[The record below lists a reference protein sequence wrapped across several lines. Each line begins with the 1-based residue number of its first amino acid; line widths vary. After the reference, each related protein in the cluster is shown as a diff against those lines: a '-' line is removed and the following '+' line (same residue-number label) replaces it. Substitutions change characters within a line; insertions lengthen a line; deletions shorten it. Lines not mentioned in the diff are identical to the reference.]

1 MASHHAHPPSDPSDP
16 SDPDHGGP
24 GGSGNTG
31 ENPGPGG
38 GEDSPGGSHST
49 MAGGAQSSGHPVPD
63 PADPA
68 RADRISLSSPNDVVA
83 TMPYLVGEPP
93 EPGLVVLTLRGTAVH
108 SVLCRDLGRTGPR
121 DPLTCAGPPV
131 DSAVAEGAD
140 ALIVVGY
147 GTADQ
152 VAGHVGG
159 LVTVAGRRG
168 LAVLEAFR
176 VHAGRYW
183 SQMCSRSDCCPPEG
197 TGLDPDRSTGPADA
211 VLRGLVPRPPLRTVL
226 EEVARARRGLEPPG
240 SLRPETVRAA
250 ISDSEAETDGLR
262 RSGAR
267 VLRRCGAAV
276 VRAAVEAERTG
287 TGPHGVDE
295 LVRLSVFVRERPVRD
310 TVWAAITPETARTHL
325 DLWSR
330 VTRAARAADR
340 AAPASLAAV
349 AAWQLHDQVLAQAA
363 LEAALAADPHYSM
376 ALLMQQALSVGL
388 PVERWID
395 HLKERPG

>member
-1 MASHHAHPPSDPSDP
+1 MRSWLHTTLIPVRSLRPDDSHGD
-16 SDPDHGGP
+16 P
-24 GGSGNTG
+24 GGC
-31 ENPGPGG
+31 
-38 GEDSPGGSHST
+38 DSTGGSSDT
-49 MAGGAQSSGHPVPD
+49 DGAVAGGAPGSGHPVSE

-131 DSAVAEGAD
+131 DSAVAEGVD
-140 ALIVVGY
+140 ALVVVGY
-147 GTADQ
+147 GTAEQ

-183 SQMCSRSDCCPPEG
+183 SQMCSRPDCCPPEG

-211 VLRGLVPRPPLRTVL
+211 ALRGLVPRPPLRTVL
-226 EEVARARRGLEPPG
+226 DEVARARRGLEPPG

-250 ISDSEAETDGLR
+250 LTDSEAEADGLR
-262 RSGAR
+262 RSGTR
-267 VLRRCGAAV
+267 VLRRCGASV

-295 LVRLSVFVRERPVRD
+295 LVRLSVFLRERPVRD
-310 TVWAAITPETARTHL
+310 TVWAAITPGTARTHL

-349 AAWQLHDQVLAQAA
+349 AAWQLQDLVLAQAA
-363 LEAALAADPHYSM
+363 LKP
-376 ALLMQQALSVGL
+376 
-388 PVERWID
+388 PWPPIRTTPW
-395 HLKERPG
+395 RC

>member
-1 MASHHAHPPSDPSDP
+1 MASHHARSPSDP
-16 SDPDHGGP
+16 SDPDDDP
-24 GGSGNTG
+24 GIS
-31 ENPGPGG
+31 GG
-38 GEDSPGGSHST
+38 GTNGTDTSPG
-49 MAGGAQSSGHPVPD
+49 AGGASGSGHPVPE
-63 PADPA
+63 PAAPA
-68 RADRISLSSPNDVVA
+68 RTDRISLSSPNDVVA

-93 EPGLVVLTLRGTAVH
+93 EPGLVVLTLLGTTVR
-108 SVLCRDLGRTGPR
+108 SVLCRDLGRTGSR

-159 LVTVAGRRG
+159 LVTVAERRG

-183 SQMCSRSDCCPPEG
+183 SQMCSRPDCCPPEG

-211 VLRGLVPRPPLRTVL
+211 VLRGLVPRPPLRTL
-226 EEVARARRGLEPPG
+226 LDEVARARRGLEPPG
-240 SLRPETVRAA
+240 SLRPEAVRAA
-250 ISDSEAETDGLR
+250 ITDAEAEAEHLR
-262 RSGAR
+262 RSGPKALHR
-267 VLRRCGAAV
+267 GGAAV

-295 LVRLSVFVRERPVRD
+295 LVRLAVFLRERPVRD
-310 TVWAAITPETARTHL
+310 TVWAAIVPETAHTHL

-330 VTRAARAADR
+330 ATRAAGSADR
-340 AAPASLAAV
+340 AAPASLTAV
-349 AAWQLHDQVLAQAA
+349 AAWQLQDQTLAQAA

-395 HLKERPG
+395 HLKENPG

>member
-1 MASHHAHPPSDPSDP
+1 MVTHREVMASHHAHPSDPSG
-16 SDPDHGGP
+16 PDDNPGAPRGSGENPDTDGAGESHDGP
-24 GGSGNTG
+24 GGSYSTVAAGDR
-31 ENPGPGG
+31 GG
-38 GEDSPGGSHST
+38 G
-49 MAGGAQSSGHPVPD
+49 
-63 PADPA
+63 
-68 RADRISLSSPNDVVA
+68 RRISLSSPNDIVA

-121 DPLTCAGPPV
+121 DPLTGAGPPV

-183 SQMCSRSDCCPPEG
+183 SQMCPRPDCCPPEG
-197 TGLDPDRSTGPADA
+197 RGLEPDRSTGPADA
-211 VLRGLVPRPPLRTVL
+211 VLRGLVPRPPLRAVL
-226 EEVARARRGLEPPG
+226 DEVARARRDLEPPG

-250 ISDSEAETDGLR
+250 LADSEAEADGLR
-262 RSGAR
+262 SSGTR

-295 LVRLSVFVRERPVRD
+295 LVRLSVFLRERPVRD
-310 TVWAAITPETARTHL
+310 TVWAAIIPETARTHL

-330 VTRAARAADR
+330 VTRAARTVDR

-349 AAWQLHDQVLAQAA
+349 AAWQLHELALAQAA

-388 PVERWID
+388 PVERWLD
-395 HLKERPG
+395 HLKGDPG

>member
-1 MASHHAHPPSDPSDP
+1 MASHHARPPSDPSDP
-16 SDPDHGGP
+16 DDNPGGP
-24 GGSGNTG
+24 GSSGDMSGTDGTG
-31 ENPGPGG
+31 DNPDTGGAPGG
-38 GEDSPGGSHST
+38 GHPG
-49 MAGGAQSSGHPVPD
+49 PE

-93 EPGLVVLTLRGTAVH
+93 EPGLVVLTLRGTTVH
-108 SVLCRDLGRTGPR
+108 SVLCRDLGRPGSR
-121 DPLTCAGPPV
+121 DPLACAGPPV
-131 DSAVAEGAD
+131 DTAVTEGAD

-147 GTADQ
+147 GTAAL

-159 LVTVAGRRG
+159 LVTVAEQRG

-183 SQMCSRSDCCPPEG
+183 SQMCSRPDCCPPEG
-197 TGLDPDRSTGPADA
+197 TELDPDRSTGPADA
-211 VLRGLVPRPPLRTVL
+211 VLRGLVPRPPLRTL
-226 EEVARARRGLEPPG
+226 LDEVARARRGLEPPG

-250 ISDSEAETDGLR
+250 ITDSESETDRLR
-262 RSGAR
+262 RSGTR
-267 VLRRCGAAV
+267 VLHRGGAAV

-287 TGPHGVDE
+287 TGLHGVDE
-295 LVRLSVFVRERPVRD
+295 LVRLAVFLRERPVRD
-310 TVWAAITPETARTHL
+310 TVWAAIIPESAHTHL

-330 VTRAARAADR
+330 VTRAAGAADR
-340 AAPASLAAV
+340 AAPASLVAV
-349 AAWQLHDQVLAQAA
+349 AAWQLQDQALAQAA

-388 PVERWID
+388 PVQRWID